1 MRWAL
6 ALTIGVALLEL
17 GGGLAA
23 HSLALV
29 TDAAHVGMDAVA
41 LGIAVAA
48 AIQGSRPPT
57 DRQSYGFARFE
68 IIAALVNGMLLFG
81 ITAVIVVEAV
91 RRFASPEL
99 PGGEIMFAVAAVG
112 FAVNVGIGMML
123 LRSARKD
130 MNVRAALFHVGSDA
144 VGALSV
150 AIGGIV
156 LLVTRASW
164 IDPALSLFVA
174 AIILIGVVRIVGE
187 AVGVL
192 LESAPAHA
200 AISVV
205 RQRMAALPGVEA
217 IHDLHVWT
225 IGSGEH
231 VLSAHVILSDARIS
245 EASAILQ
252 QIEQRV
258 RSEFAIGHV
267 TVQFECKTCA
277 QDEAIVCTQR
287 PDGGK

>member
-1 MRWAL
+1 LRWAL
-6 ALTIGVALLEL
+6 AVTIGVAFLEF
-17 GGGLAA
+17 GGGVAA

-29 TDAAHVGMDAVA
+29 TDAAHVCMDAVA

-48 AIQGSRPPT
+48 AAQAGRPPT

-91 RRFASPEL
+91 RRFAAPEL
-99 PGGEIMFAVAAVG
+99 PQGNIMFAVAAAG
-112 FAVNVGIGMML
+112 FAINVGIGL
-123 LRSARKD
+123 ALRRSARKD
-130 MNVRAALFHVGSDA
+130 LNTRAALFHVGSDA

-150 AIGGIV
+150 AVGGLV
-156 LLVTRASW
+156 LLATGASW

-174 AIILIGVVRIVGE
+174 AIILLGVVRIVGE

-192 LESAPAHA
+192 LESAPSHA
-200 AISVV
+200 AISTV
-205 RQRMAALPGVEA
+205 RSRMVALPGVEG

-231 VLSAHVILSDARIS
+231 VLSAHVLLADARIS
-245 EASAILQ
+245 EASAILR

-258 RSEFAIGHV
+258 HDEFAIGHV

-277 QDEAIVCTQR
+277 PGEEIVCTQR
-287 PDGGK
+287 PDGER